1 MKKQSPL
8 LVFILPFL
16 TFGIYSIFWFART
29 RGEMVRKGAS
39 IPTTWLIIIP
49 IIQLWYY
56 WKWSVGVNT
65 VTQKLDSILVLL
77 VILLLGPIGSAI
89 VQDSFN
95 KVAEV
100 PAPTTT
106 DPQPVAPVPD
116 YSNSAPDVSSVPTPS
131 TPETTE
137 VPAPVSEPEIASG
150 PVAEPQSAPETPN
163 APVENNDD
171 QTQTPA

>member
-29 RGEMVRKGAS
+29 RGEMVRKGADV
-39 IPTTWLIIIP
+39 PTTWLIIIP

-65 VTQKLDSILVLL
+65 VTQKLDGILVFL
-77 VILLLGPIGSAI
+77 VIMLLGPIGAAI

-95 KVAEV
+95 KVEEGSA
-100 PAPTTT
+100 PATT
-106 DPQPVAPVPD
+106 DPQPVSPVTDFSTATPD
-116 YSNSAPDVSSVPTPS
+116 ASSATTPA

-137 VPAPVSEPEIASG
+137 APAPTAEPEVAST
-150 PVAEPQSAPETPN
+150 PEAEPQSAPETPS
-163 APVENNDD
+163 APEDNSDD
-171 QTQTPA
+171 KTQTPA

>member
-95 KVAEV
+95 KVADG
-100 PAPTTT
+100 PTPTTT
-106 DPQPVAPVPD
+106 DPQPVAD
-116 YSNSAPDVSSVPTPS
+116 ASSLTPDVSPVSTPS
-131 TPETTE
+131 TPEITE
-137 VPAPVSEPEIASG
+137 APAPVAEPEVASA
-150 PVAEPQSAPETPN
+150 PEAEPQSAPETPD
-163 APVENNDD
+163 ALEDNNDD
-171 QTQTPA
+171 QTQNPA